1 MKIYV
6 YYLASVIGKIN
17 DQIELE
23 KELTESLKKLHKT
36 DDPEFILCPVKKNKG
51 NLDIYVVVVGKVEKN
66 PLGFISKFKFDVVR
80 AFQHVQN
87 CITNFNADVRIDP
100 SYEDNCGNPSNYEEK
115 VSSSARKEKTDMDLN
130 YNERA
135 KIYEAKDPEY
145 SFDRV
150 ILSPNVIDKIEESL
164 AIIECEKKVFG
175 EWGLSAIEPHPS
187 SALSFHGPSGS
198 GKTMA
203 AHAIASKLGKKIL
216 IVSYADIENKYH
228 GEGPKNVKAIFLA
241 AKQNDA
247 VLFID
252 EADSLLSKRLTNV
265 EHGSEQAINSMR
277 SELLISLEAFNGI
290 VIFATNLVV
299 NYDQAFLTRLISVEF
314 EFPDVDC
321 RKRIWDVHIYPQNG
335 NGLNIP
341 LDENVDTYDLA
352 EKYELSGREIKKAVV
367 SACVHTIKNSRNI
380 VTQEDF
386 YHACDLLIE
395 EKEQLANAKDHTAS
409 QRKKSLSQGQQD
421 VLKDMIKSKILEDSN
436 PSSDISEN

>member
-1 MKIYV
+1 MRIYI
-6 YYLASVIGKIN
+6 YYLVSSISKIN
-17 DQIELE
+17 HPDEIKTELSASFS
-23 KELTESLKKLHKT
+23 SLYKPDK
-36 DDPEFILCPVKKNKG
+36 PEFIFRPVKKNKS
-51 NLDIYVVVVGKVEKN
+51 NLDIYVVIAEKIKN
-66 PLGFISKFKFDVVR
+66 DPLGFISKYKYDVIR
-80 AFQHVQN
+80 AFQHDQN
-87 CITNFNADVRIDP
+87 SITNYNTEVRIDP
-100 SYEDNCGNPSNYEEK
+100 TYLEPSLSESAEK
-115 VSSSARKEKTDMDLN
+115 KRESKESSGMDLD

-135 KIYEAKDPEY
+135 KTYEAKNPEY
-145 SFDRV
+145 TFDRV
-150 ILSPNVIDKIEESL
+150 ILSLKVIEKIEESL
-164 AIIECEKKVFG
+164 SIIECEKKIFG

-241 AKQNDA
+241 AQQNDA

-321 RKRIWDVHIYPQNG
+321 RKKIWDVHIYPQNG
-335 NGLNIP
+335 NSLNIP
-341 LDENVDTYDLA
+341 LDEKVDTYDLA
-352 EKYELSGREIKKAVV
+352 QKYELSGREIKKAVI
-367 SACVHTIKNSRNI
+367 SACVHTVKNNRDV
-380 VTQEDF
+380 VTQNDF
-386 YHACDLLIE
+386 YHACDVLIE
-395 EKEQLANAKDHTAS
+395 EKEQLSNAKDHTVS
-409 QRKKSLSQGQQD
+409 RNKPSLSKEQET
-421 VLKDMIKSKILEDSN
+421 VLKDIIKSKIAEEGKTETEPLEV
-436 PSSDISEN
+436 